1 VRCPYCTTEID
12 DAALACPHCTRDLYL
27 FKPLLQRITDLETR
41 LTVVEQTRI
50 AAELSGEALVEVQEE
65 TVTPRIRE
73 LAARIAI
80 PLLLLLAAHLL
91 ITVIYDFNTLYL
103 RIVSLL
109 IPLPF
114 GFLLTANAARRL
126 TIPLFAAVSTA
137 ALAVLGMSALTGW
150 VDHTAI
156 LPADLR
162 EWREFIEYAASI
174 AFSYTT
180 GIVLGN
186 ISRLRQRA
194 KTFQQREGLSLALAH
209 LVTNGATS
217 TLKLQKTIKQF
228 NDVGSTLTAASTT
241 AAALYTGLQG
251 FLK

>member
-1 VRCPYCTTEID
+1 MRCPYCTSEID
-12 DAALACPHCTRDLYL
+12 ATALACPHCTRDLYL
-27 FKPLLQRITDLETR
+27 FKPLLQKISDLETR
-41 LTVVEQTRI
+41 LTLVEQTHI
-50 AAELSGEALVEVQEE
+50 ATELSGETLAEAPEEAL
-65 TVTPRIRE
+65 TPKIRE

-80 PLLLLLAAHLL
+80 PLLLLLTAHLL
-91 ITVIYDFNTLYL
+91 ITVVYDFNTLYL

-114 GFLLTANAARRL
+114 GFLLTASAARRL
-126 TIPLFAAVSTA
+126 TIPLFAALGTA
-137 ALAVLGMSALTGW
+137 VLAVLSMSALTGW
-150 VDHTAI
+150 IDHTPI

-174 AFSYTT
+174 AFSYMT
-180 GIVLGN
+180 GSVLGN
-186 ISRLRQRA
+186 MSRQRQRV
-194 KTFQQREGLSLALAH
+194 KVFQQREGLSLALTH
-209 LVTNGATS
+209 LVSNGASS

-228 NDVGSTLTAASTT
+228 NDVGSTLTAAGTT